1 MKSELK
7 ETGNDIISSFQ
18 ATLGIELQTE
28 YITE

>member
-7 ETGNDIISSFQ
+7 ETGADIISPFQ